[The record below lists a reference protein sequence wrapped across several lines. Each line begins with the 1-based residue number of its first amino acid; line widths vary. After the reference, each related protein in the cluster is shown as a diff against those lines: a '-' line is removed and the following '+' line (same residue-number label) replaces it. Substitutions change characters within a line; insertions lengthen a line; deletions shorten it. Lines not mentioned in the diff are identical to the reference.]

1 VRINLPLDF
10 YTIVGITAK
19 ERRNNNFPIW
29 AAAFFIVLRCFVGRV
44 AKAMLPSRASS
55 DEKILTPKT

>member
-1 VRINLPLDF
+1 MIQLARDDS
-10 YTIVGITAK
+10 Y
-19 ERRNNNFPIW
+19 RNKSNNFPIW
-29 AAAFFIVLRCFVGRV
+29 AAAFWLRRTYVSIGLRCFVCRI